1 MLDFFIFFLNIYDFI
16 YEKVENVEGAMGKIC
31 GFDEVSYPES
41 SMESSMGMMEQ
52 AMRVD
57 QGEGPDVCA

>member
-1 MLDFFIFFLNIYDFI
+1 
-16 YEKVENVEGAMGKIC
+16 MGKIC
-31 GFDEVSYPES
+31 GFDDVSYPES

-57 QGEGPDVCA
+57 QGSAIWDREIPDPGFCINQSQIPIPEPRFSK

>member
-1 MLDFFIFFLNIYDFI
+1 M
-16 YEKVENVEGAMGKIC
+16 EKIC